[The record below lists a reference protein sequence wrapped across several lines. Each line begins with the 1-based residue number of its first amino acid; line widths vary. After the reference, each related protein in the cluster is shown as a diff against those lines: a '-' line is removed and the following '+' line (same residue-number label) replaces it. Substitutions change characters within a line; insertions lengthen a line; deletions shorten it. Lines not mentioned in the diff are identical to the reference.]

1 MSNKKNGVSSLDG
14 TTTIK
19 DKLIHLRVHI
29 PEKYNYLL
37 GVCSSLCRKSR
48 NDFILDII
56 RDSVKDVLSK
66 NNLERLLEE

>member
-1 MSNKKNGVSSLDG
+1 MDSVTAANDKIIK
-14 TTTIK
+14 TT
-19 DKLIHLRVHI
+19 LRI

-37 GVCSSLCRKSR
+37 GICSSLCRKSK

-56 RDSVKDVLSK
+56 RDSLKDVLSK